1 MHGSVAN
8 NLTLNSQY
16 CNRKMPNPN
25 PLVHSKDKEHPHN
38 DIYHR
43 EVHEQG
49 PLPSSR
55 LDIPIS
61 IADIFLI
68 CRVE

>member
-1 MHGSVAN
+1 MIQWEA
-8 NLTLNSQY
+8 LIQWE
-16 CNRKMPNPN
+16 
-25 PLVHSKDKEHPHN
+25 DKEHPHN
-38 DIYHR
+38 DIYDR

-49 PLPSSR
+49 PQSPSR

-68 CRVE
+68 CLVV

>member
-1 MHGSVAN
+1 LIEWKAFQWKA
-8 NLTLNSQY
+8 LIQWE
-16 CNRKMPNPN
+16 
-25 PLVHSKDKEHPHN
+25 DKEHPHN
-38 DIYHR
+38 DIYDR

-49 PLPSSR
+49 PQSPSR

-68 CRVE
+68 CLVV